1 MPVYKDK
8 NGTWYCKFSY
18 RTYEGTR
25 KQKMKRGFSL
35 KREAQQWEKEFIE
48 KMSGSPEMLFQSLV
62 DLYLKE
68 KEKTVKY
75 DTYHLSEVCTNNYIL
90 PYFGKMKLSEIT
102 DEKIRSWQLQ
112 LMEPNETGSV
122 IAPSYRRLLFRM
134 LSSIFNYAIKVCGLP
149 GNPCTRCGNLNEKAP
164 KHIDFWTQDE
174 FRRFL
179 SVIPENNPCYVVF
192 SLLYYCG
199 LRKGELLALTAADF
213 NMGRGTVSINK
224 TLARGKGELVVQS
237 PKTVSSNRTITVPAF
252 LIRAVQ
258 DYEDRLYDLDPDDRL
273 FPYCLSTLNNQ
284 MKRYTALAGVKQIRV
299 HDLRHSHAS
308 LLINMGCSPLEV
320 AHRLGHENPAM
331 TLNIYSHMF
340 ESKQNEI
347 ADKLDNIHAESIKCV
362 SIEDIRSIKH
372 A

>member
-18 RTYEGTR
+18 KTFEGTR
-25 KQKMKRGFSL
+25 KQKMKRGFTL
-35 KREAQQWEKEFIE
+35 KREAQQWEKEYLE
-48 KMSGSPEMLFQSLV
+48 KMSGSPEMLFESLV

-68 KEKTVKY
+68 KEKTEKY
-75 DTYHLSEVCTNNYIL
+75 NTHYMTGGCINNYIL

-102 DEKIRSWQLQ
+102 ADNIRSWQLQ

-122 IAPSYRRLLFRM
+122 ISASYRRLLFRI
-134 LSSIFNYAIKVCGLP
+134 LSGIFNYAVKVCGLP
-149 GNPCTRCGNLNEKAP
+149 GNPCARCGNLNEKAP

-179 SVIPENNPCYVVF
+179 SVIPENNPHYVMF

-213 NMGRGTVSINK
+213 DMKRGAVSINK
-224 TLARGKGELVVQS
+224 TLAWGKDGLTVHS
-237 PKTVSSNRTITVPAF
+237 PKTASSNRVVTVPAF
-252 LIRAVQ
+252 LIQSVE
-258 DYEDRLYDLDPDDRL
+258 DYENRLYDLDPDDRL
-273 FPYCLSTLNNQ
+273 FPYHLASLNRQ
-284 MKRYTALAGVKQIRV
+284 MKKYAALAGVKQIRV

-331 TLNIYSHMF
+331 TLNVYSHMF

-347 ADKLDNIHAESIKCV
+347 ADKLNDIHAQSIRCV
-362 SIEDIRSIKH
+362 SIDSIRAIKH